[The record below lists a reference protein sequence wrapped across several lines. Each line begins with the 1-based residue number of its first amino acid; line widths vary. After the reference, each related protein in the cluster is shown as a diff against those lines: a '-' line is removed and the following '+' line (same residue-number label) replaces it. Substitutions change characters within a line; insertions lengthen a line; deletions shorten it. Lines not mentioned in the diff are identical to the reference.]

1 MKRVFKRTILRLL
14 RVSRLWCAQ
23 STPRAFAISVRRILM
38 RVPIQAWQD
47 AFPDVLDESD
57 CGVAHS
63 KRYSYDTLVF
73 ASNMDNDMRRILIRA
88 FVVAL
93 MDFASARLRQALI

>member
-1 MKRVFKRTILRLL
+1 M
-14 RVSRLWCAQ
+14 
-23 STPRAFAISVRRILM
+23 
-38 RVPIQAWQD
+38 
-47 AFPDVLDESD
+47 DESD